1 MGLINVLS
9 TIFLPSFS
17 NLGEVSLKHE
27 WLCKIIGALIN
38 FVGDVG
44 LGIILF
50 TVILKLITLPLDIYS
65 RASTK
70 KNSLKMEMM
79 KDDLEKLK
87 KQYKNNERLYQ
98 QKMMALYKKNGY
110 SAFSACLPTL
120 VTLIF
125 FIIVIGAFNNYSRFA
140 DKEVFNQMGKSYTQS
155 LDSYTT
161 EEKGSALVKSQEGDK
176 YYVNFNAVIKE
187 KNYQDYFVGYEAG
200 VVNTETSIYKLNFV
214 NFSASNSL
222 ILKDYPQLSEYLT
235 EGKLNISNKE
245 LLNQVE
251 QYCHTFIINKLGV
264 NVTENSDIISVV
276 NAEKGIYYIDN
287 LQAFYQKFAGASAY
301 INKDGENSYVIKYS
315 DLLNGELNLLFNE
328 IGQDYVCDKALKVIG
343 NDYLNKK
350 VKLDAR
356 KSSAKAYEEHASKSV
371 IFPWVKNLWVV
382 DSPFKTAIPLFEEL
396 EKTLGAE
403 NVKDLKGTYHDN
415 LSCYEELTYDLKD
428 KYQQK
433 GFGKG
438 NGLFILVALS
448 ILTMLGSTII
458 MNKQQKTQMQ
468 LSSVDGENSQAAAT
482 QKMMTWMMP
491 IMFGVFAFIYSSA
504 FSIYMITSSLL
515 STGFTLLINF
525 FVERAFKKQVEEIE
539 KQKAEKIKYGKR
551 R

>member
-1 MGLINVLS
+1 MDLLNLLS
-9 TIFLPSFS
+9 TLPSFG
-17 NLGEVSLKHE
+17 NLGEVALKHE
-27 WLCKIIGALIN
+27 WICKIIGALIN

-44 LGIILF
+44 IGIVLF
-50 TVILKLITLPLDIYS
+50 TVILKLLTLPLDIYS

-70 KNSLKMEMM
+70 KNNLKLELM

-140 DKEVFNQMGKSYTQS
+140 DKEVFNKMGKAYDVTLESYADQNV
-155 LDSYTT
+155 LYKEEGKDFYYLNYNVAI
-161 EEKGSALVKSQEGDK
+161 EKGYSE
-176 YYVNFNAVIKE
+176 FFKE
-187 KNYQDYFVGYEAG
+187 INEDTTKRHLSSHYE
-200 VVNTETSIYKLNFV
+200 LNFAK
-214 NFSASNSL
+214 FAEENSL
-222 ILKDYPQLSEYLT
+222 ILAKYPSFKDYIK
-235 EGKLNISNKE
+235 EGKPNKE
-245 LLNQVE
+245 NQTLKSTYESCIYAYIIDVE
-251 QYCHTFIINKLGV
+251 LAGKI
-264 NVTENSDIISVV
+264 TEDQIKKYAQK
-276 NAEKGIYYIDN
+276 NANGYYIDPAKLKEFDAECKSSLIEDGAIVYN
-287 LQAFYQKFAGASAY
+287 KEDIPEIEEAFINASY
-301 INKDGENSYVIKYS
+301 NFICDS
-315 DLLNGELNLLFNE
+315 LLT
-328 IGQDYVCDKALKVIG
+328 VIG
-343 NDYLNKK
+343 NDYLAEN
-350 VKLDAR
+350 VKPAAR
-356 KSSAKAYEEHASKSV
+356 QASAKAYEENKSSSK

-382 DSPFKTAIPLFEEL
+382 DSPNKYAIPVKADL
-396 EKTLGAE
+396 EKSLGTE
-403 NVKDLKGTYHDN
+403 NMGSLLQDEVYNELIHDLK
-415 LSCYEELTYDLKD
+415 EE
-428 KYQQK
+428 YQQK

-448 ILTMLGSTII
+448 ILTMLGSTLV

-468 LSSVDGENSQAAAT
+468 LSSVDGENSQAAST

-504 FSIYMITSSLL
+504 FSIYMITSSIL

-525 FVERAFKKQVEEIE
+525 IVERAFKKQIEEVER
-539 KQKAEKIKYGKR
+539 QKAEKIKYGKR

>member
-1 MGLINVLS
+1 MLFKRRIMGLINILS
-9 TIFLPSFS
+9 VIPIPSFG

-27 WLCKIIGALIN
+27 WLCKIISSLIN

-50 TVILKLITLPLDIYS
+50 TLILKLITLPLDIYS

-87 KQYKNNERLYQ
+87 KQYKNNEKLYQ
-98 QKMMALYKKNGY
+98 QKMMSLYKKNGY

-140 DKEVFNQMGKSYTQS
+140 DKEVFNQMGRAYDACLDEFNKEEVLYREENK
-155 LDSYTT
+155 DSYYLNYNAAIKNGGYGEFFEGY
-161 EEKGSALVKSQEGDK
+161 EEGVISAQSIHSSSYSLKLEELTKEGNALVKK
-176 YYVNFNAVIKE
+176 YPDIGSYL
-187 KNYQDYFVGYEAG
+187 KNGYYDYSTVDGELYSILGSCIQDYIITAEFTLTDE
-200 VVNTETSIYKLNFV
+200 
-214 NFSASNSL
+214 
-222 ILKDYPQLSEYLT
+222 QLSAYSKK
-235 EGKLNISNKE
+235 EGNFYYIKNIEKFE
-245 LLNQVE
+245 KD
-251 QYCHTFIINKLGV
+251 F
-264 NVTENSDIISVV
+264 NSM
-276 NAEKGIYYIDN
+276 YIDN
-287 LQAFYQKFAGASAY
+287 TTFELLYDLALEEALIKESFEK
-301 INKDGENSYVIKYS
+301 NS
-315 DLLNGELNLLFNE
+315 NQF
-328 IGQDYVCDKALKVIG
+328 VCSKALELIG
-343 NDYLNKK
+343 NDYLNEVVRPK
-350 VKLDAR
+350 AR
-356 KSSAKAYEEHASKSV
+356 EASAKAYEENKSSSV

-382 DSPFKTAIPLFEEL
+382 DSPFKYALPEISEL
-396 EKTLGAE
+396 KKSLGQE
-403 NVKDLKGTYHDN
+403 NMGSLETEAVYN
-415 LSCYEELTYDLKD
+415 ELTYNLKA

-448 ILTMLGSTII
+448 ILTMLGSTLI

-468 LSSVDGENSQAAAT
+468 LSSVDGENSQAAST

-491 IMFGVFAFIYSSA
+491 IMFGIFAFIYSSA

-525 FVERAFKKQVEEIE
+525 FVERAFKKQIEEIE

>member
-27 WLCKIIGALIN
+27 WLCKIIAALIN

-98 QKMMALYKKNGY
+98 QKMMSLYKKNGY

-125 FIIVIGAFNNYSRFA
+125 FIIVISGFNNYSRFA
-140 DKEVFNQMGKSYTQS
+140 DKEVFNEMGRA
-155 LDSYTT
+155 YTT
-161 EEKGSALVKSQEGDK
+161 TLDTFTLEENGEALIKSVDGDK
-176 YYVNFNAVIKE
+176 YLVNFDSVLNKE
-187 KNYQDYFVGYEAG
+187 GYSDYFTLRDGAEK
-200 VVNTETSIYKLNFV
+200 TETSSYALDFDKFTSKDSLLLSKYPNLGDYISDGSLN
-214 NFSASNSL
+214 
-222 ILKDYPQLSEYLT
+222 
-235 EGKLNISNKE
+235 LNNKE
-245 LLNQVE
+245 LLDQIN
-251 QYCHTFIINKLGV
+251 QYCHTYVITSLGINV
-264 NVTENSDIISVV
+264 EENSDIISVV
-276 NAEKGIYYIDN
+276 DAQAGIYYIEN
-287 LQAFYQKFAGASAY
+287 MQVLCERFASAFDY
-301 INKDGENSYVIKYS
+301 IRTVDGVYEIKYGE
-315 DLLNGELNLLFNE
+315 LLNGDLNSLFVAISENY
-328 IGQDYVCDKALKVIG
+328 ICDKALKLIG
-343 NDYLNKK
+343 NDYLNNT
-350 VKLDAR
+350 VKIEAR
-356 KSSAKAYEEHASKSV
+356 KNSAIAYEQNASKSK

-382 DSPFKTAIPLFEEL
+382 DSPFKTAIPLFDEL

-403 NVKDLKGTYHDN
+403 NVKDLKGEYHAG
-415 LSCYEELTYDLKD
+415 LSCYEELTFDLKEN
-428 KYQQK
+428 YQQK

-448 ILTMLGSTII
+448 ILTMLGSTVI

-468 LSSVDGENSQAAAT
+468 LSSVDGENSQAAST

-491 IMFGVFAFIYSSA
+491 IMFGIFAFIYSSA

-515 STGFTLLINF
+515 STGFTLLISL

-539 KQKAEKIKYGKR
+539 RQKAEKIKYGKR

>member
-27 WLCKIIGALIN
+27 WICKIIGALIN

-44 LGIILF
+44 IGIILF

-70 KNSLKMEMM
+70 KNSLKLEMM

-125 FIIVIGAFNNYSRFA
+125 FIIVIGAFNSYSRSA
-140 DKEVFNQMGKSYTQS
+140 DKQVFNEMGKAYTAT
-155 LDSYTT
+155 LEDYTT
-161 EEKGSALVKSQEGDK
+161 EEKGKILEKNQSGDK
-176 YYVNFNAVIKE
+176 YLLNITKALEE
-187 KNYQDYFVGYEAG
+187 KGYGEYFVQAEGS
-200 VVNTETSIYKLNFV
+200 VNTDTNSFKLNFAA
-214 NFSASNSL
+214 FASADSK
-222 ILKDYPQLSEYLT
+222 ILKDYPTLAAYLKD
-235 EGKLNISNKE
+235 GKLSVENKE
-245 LLNQVE
+245 LLENVD
-251 QYCHTFIINKLGV
+251 QYCHTYIIKKLAV
-264 NVTENSDIISVV
+264 NVSENANIISTISDGV
-276 NAEKGIYYIDN
+276 YYIEN
-287 LQAFYQKFAGASAY
+287 LQAFYSKFSGASEY
-301 INKDGENSYVIKYS
+301 ITKVSDNEYKIKYS
-315 DLLNGELNLLFNE
+315 ELLNGELNGVFKE
-328 IGQDYVCDKALKVIG
+328 KSESYISEKSLKLIG
-343 NDYLNKK
+343 NDYLNKVIK
-350 VKLDAR
+350 PTAR
-356 KSSAKAYEEHASKSV
+356 DNSAKAYEENASKSV

-382 DSPFKTAIPLFEEL
+382 DSPYKTAIPLFEDL

-415 LSCYEELTYDLKD
+415 LTCYEELTYNLKD

-448 ILTMLGSTII
+448 ILTMLGSTVI

-468 LSSVDGENSQAAAT
+468 LSSVDGENSQAAST

-491 IMFGVFAFIYSSA
+491 IMFGIFAFIYSSA

-525 FVERAFKKQVEEIE
+525 FVERAFKKQIEEIE
-539 KQKAEKIKYGKR
+539 RQKAEKIKYGKR

>member
-1 MGLINVLS
+1 MGLFNLLA
-9 TIFLPSFS
+9 TLPSFG

-27 WLCKIIGALIN
+27 WICKIIGALIN

-44 LGIILF
+44 IGIILF
-50 TVILKLITLPLDIYS
+50 TVILKLLTLPLDIYS

-70 KNSLKMEMM
+70 KNSLKLELM

-140 DKEVFNQMGKSYTQS
+140 DKEVFNQMGKAYDTCLESKVKEGILYKEDGKEFYY
-155 LDSYTT
+155 LNYNVAL
-161 EEKGSALVKSQEGDK
+161 EEKGFSEFFTEKEEGNKHLNSHYELDFAKFSAENSALLTK
-176 YYVNFNAVIKE
+176 YT
-187 KNYQDYFVGYEAG
+187 NYQAY
-200 VVNTETSIYKLNFV
+200 
-214 NFSASNSL
+214 
-222 ILKDYPQLSEYLT
+222 LKD
-235 EGKLNISNKE
+235 GKLNVENQSLLSILNTCTYTYIITTE
-245 LLNQVE
+245 LELTDEQVKD
-251 QYCHTFIINKLGV
+251 YVK
-264 NVTENSDIISVV
+264 
-276 NAEKGIYYIDN
+276 
-287 LQAFYQKFAGASAY
+287 
-301 INKDGENSYVIKYS
+301 KDGENYFISNLKTFDEKFNSVYIEPNAEGVYVVNYDNVLSNSEINGAFTKKAERFICDS
-315 DLLNGELNLLFNE
+315 LLE
-328 IGQDYVCDKALKVIG
+328 VIG
-343 NDYLNKK
+343 NEYLNEKIRPE
-350 VKLDAR
+350 AR
-356 KSSAKAYEEHASKSV
+356 QASAKAYEENKSSSKL
-371 IFPWVKNLWVV
+371 FPWVKNLWVV
-382 DSPFKTAIPLFEEL
+382 DSPNKYALPIKTDL
-396 EKTLGAE
+396 EKSLGTE
-403 NVKDLKGTYHDN
+403 NMGSLLQDEVYN
-415 LSCYEELTYDLKD
+415 ELTYNLKAE
-428 KYQQK
+428 YQQK

-448 ILTMLGSTII
+448 ILTMLGSTLI

-468 LSSVDGENSQAAAT
+468 LSSVDGENSQAAST

-525 FVERAFKKQVEEIE
+525 FVERAFKKQIEEIE